1 MTGEM
6 YRTKLPISLS
16 LSEIRL
22 PFQAIE
28 RNRAV
33 SCSSVRFAA
42 WKASEADEDAR
53 YLIPAARAAGGAAA
67 QAERVARDGVL
78 HARAARGHR
87 ALRARGALDARLPAA
102 RVPRLGC

>member
-33 SCSSVRFAA
+33 
-42 WKASEADEDAR
+42 
-53 YLIPAARAAGGAAA
+53 
-67 QAERVARDGVL
+67 
-78 HARAARGHR
+78 
-87 ALRARGALDARLPAA
+87 
-102 RVPRLGC
+102 